1 MIEFKKLEL
10 EDKARIQ
17 QYTMKSS
24 RRNCDLT
31 FANLYSWRF
40 LYNTEIAEYGDC
52 LLFRFDTDNMPAYML
67 PVGNGDLKEVIE
79 GIMED
84 ASMHGFPFRMFG
96 VCADAV
102 SQIEE
107 VFPNRFSFEAERD
120 YADYLY
126 LHTDLAT
133 LKGKK
138 YQPKRNH
145 INKFKNLYPDYEF
158 KPLTRE
164 IIPDCIRLEMEW
176 CKANNCKENE
186 ALQDERR
193 SINAALEKFQELDI
207 IGGVLM
213 IKGQIAGFTYGA
225 PLNHETFDTCVEKAD
240 TAYEGAYAVLNNE
253 FAKMI
258 PEQFVYINREEDLGL
273 EGLRKAKLSYNP
285 HIILDKF
292 KMQLK

>member
-1 MIEFKKLEL
+1 MIAFKRLQL

-17 QYTMKSS
+17 QYTMNSS

-40 LYNTEIAEYGDC
+40 LYNTEIAEYGGF
-52 LLFRFDTDNMPAYML
+52 LLIRFYTDGMPAYML
-67 PVGNGDLKEVIE
+67 PVGNGDMKEVIE
-79 GIMED
+79 GMMED
-84 ASMHGFPFRMFG
+84 AQKHGFQFQMFG

-102 SQIEE
+102 DPIEHL
-107 VFPNRFSFEAERD
+107 FPDTFEFIADRD

-126 LHTDLAT
+126 LHTDLT
-133 LKGKK
+133 MLRGKK

-145 INKFKNLYPDYEF
+145 INKFNILYPDYEF
-158 KPLTRE
+158 KPLTVE
-164 IIPDCIRLEMEW
+164 MIPDCIRLEAEW
-176 CKANNCKENE
+176 CKANDCRENE
-186 ALQDERR
+186 ALEDERK
-193 SINAALEKFQELDI
+193 SINAALEKFHELDI

-213 IKGQIAGFTYGA
+213 VKEKIVGFTYGA

-240 TAYEGAYAVLNNE
+240 TNYEGAYAVLNNE

-258 PEQFVYINREEDLGL
+258 PEQFTYINREEDLGL
-273 EGLRKAKLSYNP
+273 DGLRKAKLSYHP
-285 HIILDKF
+285 YILLDKF

>member
-145 INKFKNLYPDYEF
+145 INKFTGKLCHKRNPCLFSEKVKKQYCQYSRCIVIYHGYGSKQIVHEKNKTNYKKQYPLLLFLFCFFNNLY
-158 KPLTRE
+158 
-164 IIPDCIRLEMEW
+164 
-176 CKANNCKENE
+176 
-186 ALQDERR
+186 
-193 SINAALEKFQELDI
+193 
-207 IGGVLM
+207 
-213 IKGQIAGFTYGA
+213 
-225 PLNHETFDTCVEKAD
+225 
-240 TAYEGAYAVLNNE
+240 
-253 FAKMI
+253 
-258 PEQFVYINREEDLGL
+258 
-273 EGLRKAKLSYNP
+273 
-285 HIILDKF
+285 
-292 KMQLK
+292 